1 MASSMRRH
9 KRVRNK
15 RPLKR
20 RRNILLVVILLSVV
34 SGTGFFLYKAGL
46 LPANETAVEWYDTS
60 KEDVVLVQLPADDAP
75 HQNYTEW
82 WYYNGK
88 LKGPDG
94 HRYSFHYTLFV
105 INALTV
111 HTVIHASFVDH
122 ETGER
127 FTHQSRMGGNA
138 SLDTK
143 DHFDFSVGDWV
154 MRGRD
159 GKDRIEGRAD
169 KFSFHLDLQSTQP
182 PVFQGGTGLLDFQ
195 EAGKSFYYSR
205 SRMDI
210 EGYAGPTGKEQ
221 PVTGVAWFDH
231 QWGDFRTTVF
241 GWEWFA
247 LQLDDGADVMIY
259 QLYSGDQQPLLV
271 SGTYTKNGATSVLTH
286 DDISSKSVKLWKSPL
301 SGISYPLE
309 WIIEIPKENIKVAVK
324 ALHQDSEFDGRKTTY
339 NLYWEGAVRI
349 SGSHSGS
356 GFLEVNTADQLASK
370 QKMIGSVKK

>member
-1 MASSMRRH
+1 MALAKRRQNRI
-9 KRVRNK
+9 KSKKN
-15 RPLKR
+15 LKR
-20 RRNILLVVILLSVV
+20 RRNILLVVFVMGFV
-34 SGTGFFLYKAGL
+34 SGVGMLLYKAGL
-46 LPANETAVEWYDTS
+46 LPANETASEWYDTS

-82 WYYNGK
+82 WYYNGQ
-88 LKGPDG
+88 LQGPDG

-122 ETGER
+122 KTGKR
-127 FTHQSRMGGNA
+127 FTHQSRTGGNA

-143 DHFDFSVGDWV
+143 DRFDFSVGDWI
-154 MRGRD
+154 MQGGN
-159 GKDRIEGRAD
+159 GKDKIQAKTDEFY
-169 KFSFHLDLQSTQP
+169 FSLDLQSTQP
-182 PVFQGGTGLLDFQ
+182 PVFQGGTGLLDFK
-195 EAGKSFYYSR
+195 EAGKSYYYSR
-205 SRMDI
+205 PRMSI
-210 EGYAGPTGKEQ
+210 EGYAGPVGKEQ

-271 SGTYTKNGATSVLTH
+271 SGTYTKNGATSVL
-286 DDISSKSVKLWKSPL
+286 DQADIRSKSVKSWKSPL
-301 SGISYPLE
+301 SSISYPLE
-309 WIIEIPKENIKVAVK
+309 WVIEIPKENIEVSVK
-324 ALHQDSEFDGRKTTY
+324 PLHQASEFDGRKTTY
-339 NLYWEGAVRI
+339 NLYWEGAVQVT
-349 SGSHSGS
+349 GSHGGK

-370 QKMIGSVKK
+370 QKVVSSAGQ